1 MKPPGNGARRSAD
14 VLLEALYASVL
25 EEGQLETFNRLL
37 AQATGASIVAVL
49 RHDVEH
55 GQGNVALIHG
65 ADPDR
70 FNAALAEHDLHDDPW
85 IIRVVPQLATGKVI
99 DSDSLLPRREM
110 QQTEA
115 FNRYYRQVDVG
126 QQVASVGHYD
136 GANSVTLSICR
147 EVGATAFSTREL
159 GILQALTPHWVNA
172 YAIQRR
178 LSWLQQRVGTLEQA
192 VDRLPTAMLLLDR
205 EQCVVRMN
213 AAAEQLLAQ
222 GELLALHRRRPMACF
237 QPRSLQVLLQ
247 RACKGVEQNGRQ
259 QRYGGTAT
267 LMDSQGR
274 SALIAHAHPVA
285 PAAGDGSPEA
295 AIVFLQPV
303 GASLSRNFK
312 ELLQALFSLTAA
324 EAVLAET
331 LYLHPDLAE
340 AASRSGISSAT
351 AQTRLKVIYDK
362 TGERGQAAL
371 VRLLSA
377 VAAAAPLLPEA
388 DAHAP
393 HR

>member
-1 MKPPGNGARRSAD
+1 MKAPGNGAAHSTDA
-14 VLLEALYASVL
+14 LLEALYASVL
-25 EEGQLETFNRLL
+25 EAGQLEHFNGLL
-37 AQATGASIVAVL
+37 AQATGANIVAVL
-49 RHDVEH
+49 RHDVDH

-65 ADPDR
+65 ADADR

-99 DSDSLLPRREM
+99 DSDTLLPRRQM

-136 GANSVTLSICR
+136 GRNSVTLSICR
-147 EVGATAFSTREL
+147 EVGAKAFSASETGL
-159 GILQALTPHWVNA
+159 LQALTPHWVNA

-192 VDRLPTAMLLLDR
+192 VDRLPTAMLLLDS
-205 EQCVVRMN
+205 EQRVVRMN
-213 AAAEQLLAQ
+213 SAAEQLLIR
-222 GELLALHRRRPMACF
+222 GSLLVLQRRRPIARV
-237 QPRSLQVLLQ
+237 QPRPLQVLLQ
-247 RACKGVEQNGRQ
+247 RACKGVEQSGRL

-267 LMDSQGR
+267 LVDSQGR
-274 SALIAHAHPVA
+274 SALIAHAHPVT
-285 PAAGDGSPEA
+285 PLAGDGSNEA
-295 AIVFLQPV
+295 AVVFMQPV
-303 GASLSRNFK
+303 GGSLARNFK
-312 ELLQALFSLTAA
+312 ELLQSLFSLTAA
-324 EAVLAET
+324 EAVLAEA

-340 AASRSGISSAT
+340 AAGRSGISSAT

-362 TGERGQAAL
+362 TGERGQTAL

-377 VAAAAPLLPEA
+377 VAAATPLSPEA
-388 DAHAP
+388 DA
-393 HR
+393 